1 MPSDR
6 IYQIEDFSSVFDAIQ
21 KSGLNLVLV
30 GGQACNFYSDKFLGL
45 SPIIK
50 TLYPLTSKDI
60 DYHGQVGDGEKL
72 AKHLKGEFIP
82 SPRKGTFV
90 CLGKVVFDG
99 KEIEILRTVRG
110 LSEDVVSK
118 AYLSLDYK
126 GFQVRVLHPVPLYEA
141 KAANLVTLDQT
152 NRQDEK
158 HLRAMEAV
166 LPEYFKETA
175 KNPQNERELLNSFK
189 RLYDFSFSTEGKT
202 LAKQGRISSV
212 DLIPRFKA
220 PSEKIMI
227 WQEKQRPQWEAKLLK
242 KGLRKK
248 GSSRI

>member
-1 MPSDR
+1 M
-6 IYQIEDFSSVFDAIQ
+6 
-21 KSGLNLVLV
+21 
-30 GGQACNFYSDKFLGL
+30 GGQACNFYSERFLDL
-45 SPIIK
+45 SPILK
-50 TLYPLTSKDI
+50 TIYPLTSKDI
-60 DYHGQVGDGEKL
+60 DYHGQLGDGEKL